1 MESPPAARLQAH
13 SGASLLLPAVF
24 AEPMAPAC
32 ADTILP
38 RLIDAQGN
46 CSPSVA
52 ENVLTRPIDDI
63 CQLDTRR
70 VCLLQ
75 QLVDEAAMI
84 RIAVGLGPIETPIR
98 SSLKA
103 AE

>member
-1 MESPPAARLQAH
+1 MESPACRALASSLRCKSFAARGLWKQCRQ
-13 SGASLLLPAVF
+13 PAQ
-24 AEPMAPAC
+24 
-32 ADTILP
+32 IQLLP

-84 RIAVGLGPIETPIR
+84 RIAVGLGAIETPIR
-98 SSLKA
+98 SSLKE